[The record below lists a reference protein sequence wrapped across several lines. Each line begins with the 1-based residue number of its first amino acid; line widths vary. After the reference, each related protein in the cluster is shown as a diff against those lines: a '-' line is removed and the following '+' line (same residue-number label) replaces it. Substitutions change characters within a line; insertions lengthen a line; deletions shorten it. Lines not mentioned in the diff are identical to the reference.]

1 MDGHNG
7 LHTLSVQRVQSSY
20 IQVADQLRELI
31 IRGDLAPGHRL
42 PPEAELAPLF
52 GVSRLTVREALRIL
66 ATDGLVITK
75 RGVRG
80 GTFVIE
86 PDATHVEGMLNT
98 TLSMLALTNQVAPDD
113 FLDAWMAIEAPAARL
128 AATRRTDEHVEIL
141 RSLVNAVPTETDA
154 RRRDAVQQSATD
166 FHFTV
171 LKASGN
177 MLLEAMGRPV
187 SGVARARLSQTDPT
201 PAFWRTINKEHG
213 LIAEAIADGDADAA
227 HDETCRHI
235 DALRPFYAAQ
245 LHAG

>member
-1 MDGHNG
+1 MTPAD
-7 LHTLSVQRVQSSY
+7 LPTLSVQRVQSSY

-31 IRGDLAPGHRL
+31 IHGSLAPGRRL
-42 PPEAELAPLF
+42 PPEAELAPMF

-80 GTFVIE
+80 GTFVIK
-86 PDATHVEGMLNT
+86 PDADHVGEVLNT
-98 TLSMLALTNQVAPDD
+98 TLNMLVLTDQVAPDD

-128 AATRRTDEHVEIL
+128 AALRRTDEHVANL
-141 RSLVNAVPTETDA
+141 RALLNVIPADA
-154 RRRDAVQQSATD
+154 NRRDAVQRSATD
-166 FHFTV
+166 FHFAV

-187 SGVARARLSQTDPT
+187 SAVARARLSQTDPT
-201 PAFWRTINKEHG
+201 QAFWRAVNEDHA
-213 LIAEAIADGDADAA
+213 LIAEAIAAGDADAA
-227 HDETCRHI
+227 HDATCRHI
-235 DALRPFYAAQ
+235 NALRPFYAAQ